1 MELLGIGL
9 EVVEG
14 GHLLPVEVQG
24 VVPLDHLVDAVH
36 ILHDEAGAC
45 RVEGATTEGHHRLI
59 IPDEVEDRGEQV
71 GLGGEVLRIA
81 ADEFASWVEDDD
93 GYAEGTRRVLVLGQ
107 RTWYGVV
114 SDDHEEGIVIPR
126 LLARR
131 LEELPQRHIRVGYGL
146 VHRDRTLG

>member
-1 MELLGIGL
+1 MLCI
-9 EVVEG
+9 
-14 GHLLPVEVQG
+14 
-24 VVPLDHLVDAVH
+24 
-36 ILHDEAGAC
+36 
-45 RVEGATTEGHHRLI
+45 T
-59 IPDEVEDRGEQV
+59 
-71 GLGGEVLRIA
+71 

-93 GYAEGTRRVLVLGQ
+93 RDAEGPRRVLILGQ
-107 RTWYGVV
+107 CTWHGVV